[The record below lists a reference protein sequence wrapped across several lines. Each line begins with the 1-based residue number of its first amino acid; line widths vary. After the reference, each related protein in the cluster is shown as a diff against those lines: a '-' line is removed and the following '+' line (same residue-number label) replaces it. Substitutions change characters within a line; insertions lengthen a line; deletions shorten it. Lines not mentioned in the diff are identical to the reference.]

1 MNNFPQP
8 QPMDSLNA
16 FAKAFKAGVYTT
28 VAVVIL
34 VLIAREY

>member
-16 FAKAFKAGVYTT
+16 FAKAFKAGVYVTLAL
-28 VAVVIL
+28 VAA
-34 VLIAREY
+34 VLIARES